1 MIIFSEGIYF
11 SMFDYQAYLKTVPTD
26 PGVYQMYNA
35 QDEIIYVG
43 KARNLKNRVSS
54 YFRQTDIVPKTRV
67 LVQQITKIETIVTH
81 SDSEALILESTLI
94 KKYRPRYNV
103 LFRDDKSYP
112 YICLSSHPDF
122 PSLTF
127 YRGRKKEKG
136 QFFGPYPSS
145 MAVRE
150 TLNLMQKLFKL
161 RQCQDSFYNNR
172 TRPCLQYQIKRC
184 TAPCVDY
191 VTPAQYQAD
200 VKHALLFLQ
209 GKNEQIIDDLVA
221 RMNEAATALDYELAA
236 HYRDQIAS
244 IRHVQEKQY
253 VVADGENVDVIAACS
268 QHGAMVVQVLSYRE
282 GRLLGNKAYFPKI
295 PPDTT
300 EQEVL
305 IAFLPQYYLNQKVGR
320 AIPKQVIVNQVLEE
334 QNLFEKSLSD
344 YANYKVS
351 LAYNVRGPR
360 ARWLQL
366 AEQNAK
372 LALAAHLVEKTTVY
386 GRLEALQEALQLD
399 SLPERI
405 ECFDI
410 SHTSGEATIGS
421 CVVYT
426 TQGSLKSDYRRFS
439 IEGITP
445 GDDYA
450 AMHQALL
457 RRYKRLKIEEAKL
470 PDVVLIDGGKG
481 QLQQAEKVFEDLQ
494 IVGVVLVGV
503 AKGTTRK
510 PGLETLF
517 IAGQAKSLQLSADS
531 IALHLIQEIRDE
543 AHRFAII
550 GHRAKRAKKHT
561 TSMLETIPGVGAKR
575 RRALIQHFGGWQGVK
590 NASKEEIARVS
601 GISRAIADKIYEALH
616 D

>member
-1 MIIFSEGIYF
+1 
-11 SMFDYQAYLKTVPTD
+11 MFDYTTYLKTAPTD
-26 PGVYQMYNA
+26 PGIYQMYNS
-35 QDEIIYVG
+35 QDEVIYVG
-43 KARNLKNRVSS
+43 KARNLKNRLAS
-54 YFRQTDIVPKTRV
+54 YFRQQELAPKTRA
-67 LVQQITKIETIVTH
+67 LVQQIAKIETIVTQ
-81 SDSEALILESTLI
+81 SDNEALILESNLI

-112 YICLSSHPDF
+112 YLYLSSHADF

-136 QFFGPYPSS
+136 YFFGPYPSS
-145 MAVRE
+145 GAVRE

-161 RQCQDSFYNNR
+161 RHCQDSFFRNR

-184 TAPCVDY
+184 TAPCVSY
-191 VTPAQYQAD
+191 ITPEQYQEN

-209 GKNEQIIDDLVA
+209 GKNEQIINDLVNK
-221 RMNEAATALDYELAA
+221 MNEAAKALDYELAA
-236 HYRDQIAS
+236 TYRDQIAS

-253 VVADGENVDVIAACS
+253 VATDRKNADVIVSANL
-268 QHGAMVVQVLSYRE
+268 HGAIVVQVLSFRE

-300 EQEVL
+300 EEEVL
-305 IAFLPQYYLNQKVGR
+305 IAFLPQYYLNPSVGR
-320 AIPKQVIVNQVLEE
+320 LIPKHVIVNQPMSDKTWLE
-334 QNLFEKSLSD
+334 QSFSS
-344 YANYKVS
+344 YAGYKVS
-351 LAYNVRGPR
+351 FSSKVRGQR
-360 ARWLQL
+360 ARWLQI

-372 LALAAHLVEKTTVY
+372 LALATHLAEKTTVY
-386 GRLEALQEALQLD
+386 GRLEALQEAFKLD

-410 SHTSGEATIGS
+410 SHTSGEATIGA

-426 TQGSLKSDYRRFS
+426 LQGPFKSDYRRFN
-439 IEGITP
+439 IEGVTS

-457 RRYKRLKIEEAKL
+457 RRYKRLKLEEAKL
-470 PDVVLIDGGKG
+470 PDIVLIDGGKG

-494 IVGVVLVGV
+494 ITGVLLVSI

-517 IAGQAKSLQLSADS
+517 ISGQDTPLHLKPDS
-531 IALHLIQEIRDE
+531 MALHLIQEIRDE

-550 GHRAKRAKKHT
+550 GHRAKRAKKLNN
-561 TSMLETIPGVGAKR
+561 SKLETIPGVGAKR
-575 RRALIQHFGGWQGVK
+575 RKALIQHFGGWQGVK
-590 NASKEEIARVS
+590 NASKEELGRVA
-601 GISRAIADKIYEALH
+601 GISRAIAERIYDVLH
-616 D
+616 E